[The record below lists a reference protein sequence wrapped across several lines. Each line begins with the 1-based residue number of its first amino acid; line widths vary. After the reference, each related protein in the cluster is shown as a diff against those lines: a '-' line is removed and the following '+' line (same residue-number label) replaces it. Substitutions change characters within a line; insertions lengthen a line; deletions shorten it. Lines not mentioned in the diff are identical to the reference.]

1 MKTDLEIAQA
11 AKMLPIE
18 KIAEK
23 IGLDKSDIETYGP
36 YKAKISLNAV
46 LDKSR
51 YNKDGRVILVSA
63 INPTPA
69 GEGKSTTTIGLG
81 DALNKLGYK
90 AMVALREPSLGPV
103 MGVKGGAAGGGYS
116 QVVPMEDINLH
127 FTGDIHA
134 VTSANNLISA
144 VIDNHLYQGNSLK
157 IDPNK
162 VIWKRAMD
170 MNDRALRSITVGLS
184 SRKETP
190 RPDGFD
196 ISVASE
202 VMAVLC
208 LSKNLEDL
216 RRRLEKMVVAYDVEE
231 RPVTVADLKV
241 AGAVTM
247 LLKDAIKPNLV
258 QSLENTPVLIHGG
271 PFANIA
277 HGCNSVIA
285 TEFASR
291 ASEFIVTEAG
301 FGADLG
307 MEKFMDIK
315 SRVLGKKPSAV
326 VIVASIRAMKLHGGM
341 DKKTLGEENLEA
353 LEKGLENLD
362 KHVENVKFFNVPS
375 VVALNRFASDTEA
388 EIDLVRRWSERN
400 NQALALSEVFTK
412 GSTGGI
418 ELAKKVLDLINEN
431 KDNEDASLLYNLDES
446 IEAKI
451 TTIARKIYGAAKVEF
466 SDRAKMQLNTFA
478 QLGWDK
484 LPICMAK
491 TPLSLTDDAKILGR
505 PRNFTITIRELK
517 PSLGAGFIVAL
528 TGEVMTMPGLPK
540 QGAYENMDVIDNKIV
555 GLF

>member
-1 MKTDLEIAQA
+1 
-11 AKMLPIE
+11 
-18 KIAEK
+18 
-23 IGLDKSDIETYGP
+23 
-36 YKAKISLNAV
+36 
-46 LDKSR
+46 
-51 YNKDGRVILVSA
+51 
-63 INPTPA
+63 
-69 GEGKSTTTIGLG
+69 
-81 DALNKLGYK
+81 
-90 AMVALREPSLGPV
+90 
-103 MGVKGGAAGGGYS
+103 
-116 QVVPMEDINLH
+116 
-127 FTGDIHA
+127 
-134 VTSANNLISA
+134 
-144 VIDNHLYQGNSLK
+144 
-157 IDPNK
+157 
-162 VIWKRAMD
+162 
-170 MNDRALRSITVGLS
+170 
-184 SRKETP
+184 
-190 RPDGFD
+190 
-196 ISVASE
+196 
-202 VMAVLC
+202 
-208 LSKNLEDL
+208 
-216 RRRLEKMVVAYDVEE
+216 
-231 RPVTVADLKV
+231 
-241 AGAVTM
+241 
-247 LLKDAIKPNLV
+247 
-258 QSLENTPVLIHGG
+258 LENTPVLIHGG